1 MIVIAGPPG
10 AGKSTLYPVSSFGVA
25 CFNADERAAEL
36 NQGRFI
42 GISASMRQ
50 SVNREF
56 ESFVLRAID
65 SRTSFAIET
74 TLRGE
79 LTFEQVRLA
88 RQAGF
93 IAEMRF
99 LALSDFQMHFERVK
113 IRADAGGHSA
123 SERILRSI
131 YEASIQNLG
140 RAIREMDS
148 LRVYD
153 NSPLDASHPLVLE
166 ARDGEI
172 CFMSRDPP
180 RWLAVA
186 LKAPGAPTP

>member
-10 AGKSTLYPVSSFGVA
+10 AGKSTLYPVSSFGIA
-25 CFNADERAAEL
+25 CFNADDRGAEL
-36 NQGRFI
+36 NHGRSI
-42 GISASMRQ
+42 GISASIRQ
-50 SVNREF
+50 SVNQEF
-56 ESFVLRAID
+56 QSFVLMAID

-79 LTFEQVRLA
+79 LTFEYVRVA

-93 IAEMRF
+93 VAEMRF
-99 LALSDFQMHFERVK
+99 LALVDFEMHLERVK

-123 SERILRSI
+123 SERTLRSI
-131 YEASIQNLG
+131 YEASIKNLG

-153 NSPLDASHPLVLE
+153 NSPIDASHPLVLE

-172 CFMSRDPP
+172 CFVSRDPP
-180 RWLAVA
+180 RWLEIA
-186 LKAPGAPTP
+186 LRLA